1 WVGCARYITMLK
13 GVERATPATA
23 AGVDHAPWPVDFGGS
38 LASIDHNADCERKQ
52 GESGA
57 DHGHGYPPNMA
68 AHRAN
73 TQQYRLFRTKRLEC
87 CCPYLAPER
96 RAVQHLGRDVEVHW

>member
-1 WVGCARYITMLK
+1 LLK
-13 GVERATPATA
+13 GGEGATPATA

-38 LASIDHNADCERKQ
+38 LASIDHNANCERKQ

-57 DHGHGYPPNMA
+57 DHGHGYFPNMA

-73 TQQYRLFRTKRLEC
+73 TQHDRLFRTERSPHTERGVE
-87 CCPYLAPER
+87 YLGLPQDR
-96 RAVQHLGRDVEVHW
+96 RTA